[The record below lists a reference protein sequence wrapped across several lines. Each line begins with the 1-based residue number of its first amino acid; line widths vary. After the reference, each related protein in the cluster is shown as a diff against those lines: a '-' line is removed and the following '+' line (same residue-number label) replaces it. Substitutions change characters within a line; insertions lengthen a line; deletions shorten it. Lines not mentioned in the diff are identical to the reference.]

1 MAVAQT
7 TAKLGYNNTYAGTAA
22 GSFSSTP
29 TVGNTVIAV
38 GYSNGDG
45 VPIGLSVDDN
55 QGNGAYTLVQGP
67 EMSNNSRCWIAYK
80 TGIASSGTFT
90 VTATASGSPR
100 SMEFV
105 LLEIPA
111 ADVSGGL
118 DQSVIGGISTGAYA
132 LSTPVSNATASAF
145 CVSALVLQ
153 AGSNAASPALTTA
166 PSGYT
171 NILDSNAAGSC
182 EVTAAYRYAGAA
194 AVETVTYPD
203 YFSGDYNQS
212 GVLLT
217 FKTSGGSPTV
227 STVSSNNANEGTS
240 IVHTVTLSAA
250 TTVAEV
256 YAITLAGGTA
266 TGGGTDYTNTL
277 TNGMFS
283 NSVTVSGG
291 NITVPI
297 GVSSFTVT
305 IPTTTDALVEGAE
318 TYTLTIGGTAG
329 TGTINDLVVFT
340 VNSVDLGSFTGFA
353 TFTVTA
359 SGTSGVDRDI
369 VCTTSNGTA
378 AAGVDYTATTQT
390 VTILAGNLT
399 ADFLVPIIN
408 TRKPDTDLVTTGWTV
423 TGAANHAAALA
434 DNSDASYT
442 TSPDVTASPGPLKT
456 QMLPTPL
463 AAGTHTRQIRA
474 NYTTTP
480 CDVKMSLLNSSD
492 VVQGDSGWVS
502 LTASIADYTLS
513 ITTTGSSTR
522 FLFEVRA
529 TP

>member
-1 MAVAQT
+1 MSYDIGFNFRAT
-7 TAKLGYNNTYAGTAA
+7 SGYVTDPSNTTYAL
-22 GSFSSTP
+22 
-29 TVGNTVIAV
+29 
-38 GYSNGDG
+38 GDAYP
-45 VPIGLSVDDN
+45 VTRSMVTSGLSVTFGFLTADLLTYERDRDSGVDPRLAGCI
-55 QGNGAYTLVQGP
+55 QV
-67 EMSNNSRCWIAYK
+67 NSAAVSDQTFRVDVP
-80 TGIASSGTFT
+80 SSGS
-90 VTATASGSPR
+90 V
-100 SMEFV
+100 
-105 LLEIPA
+105 
-111 ADVSGGL
+111 DVSLAFG
-118 DQSVIGGISTGAYA
+118 D
-132 LSTPVSNATASAF
+132 VSF
-145 CVSALVLQ
+145 
-153 AGSNAASPALTTA
+153 GSDS
-166 PSGYT
+166 SWQ
-171 NILDSNAAGSC
+171 ILDSDGTTVLSSQTGATTTTGQFRDATAVTRSNSADWVSNNAVVSVTLSGTIFYLKLIATAGITKASHLRI
-182 EVTAAYRYAGAA
+182 YQAG
-194 AVETVTYPD
+194 
-203 YFSGDYNQS
+203 
-212 GVLLT
+212 
-217 FKTSGGSPTV
+217 GGGPTV
-227 STVSSNNANEGTS
+227 STVSSNSANEGTS

-434 DNSDASYT
+434 DNSDAS
-442 TSPDVTASPGPLKT
+442 
-456 QMLPTPL
+456 
-463 AAGTHTRQIRA
+463 
-474 NYTTTP
+474 
-480 CDVKMSLLNSSD
+480 
-492 VVQGDSGWVS
+492 
-502 LTASIADYTLS
+502 
-513 ITTTGSSTR
+513 
-522 FLFEVRA
+522 
-529 TP
+529 